1 MPVTPTLRC
10 ASGGSG
16 LREEVTC
23 RASCSIVGQDS
34 IAEGTLRVL
43 PSSPAISPAG
53 AHESCVFTGR
63 RAPGKD
69 RRAGF
74 YPAVFSFLTQGRV
87 FPSAL
92 PPNLLCTS
100 RANLHRHQT
109 RRARDPFIHL
119 FPPVGAVL
127 HQLQGFPANQPSWPA
142 NHGGHQTRPARLL
155 YPADGK
161 TGDVDHDHRPSYTE
175 GSGGRS
181 SDASPR
187 TRAGDVKK
195 GERQVILTGSS
206 MVIFPSLLLIPSCR
220 NNEFHRF
227 ILNSQ
232 LNKILLDKTEHMCY
246 Y

>member
-1 MPVTPTLRC
+1 MACKPCRPSNQTRPSLAPSPAISPVG
-10 ASGGSG
+10 AHGSCVFIG
-16 LREEVTC
+16 R
-23 RASCSIVGQDS
+23 RAPIKKGTRHGRIIVWQDF
-34 IAEGTLRVL
+34 IAEGTLRV
-43 PSSPAISPAG
+43 
-53 AHESCVFTGR
+53 
-63 RAPGKD
+63 
-69 RRAGF
+69 
-74 YPAVFSFLTQGRV
+74 
-87 FPSAL
+87 
-92 PPNLLCTS
+92 PPYS
-100 RANLHRHQT
+100 
-109 RRARDPFIHL
+109 L

-127 HQLQGFPANQPSWPA
+127 LQLQGFPANQPSWPA
-142 NHGGHQTRPARLL
+142 NHAGHQTRPARLL

>member
-142 NHGGHQTRPARLL
+142 NHGGHQTRPARLRPQDFPSNQTCPSPVHPSL
-155 YPADGK
+155 SSGRGGSSPTAGLPCK
-161 TGDVDHDHRPSYTE
+161 PTFMTCKSCRPTNQTRPSSAAGFPCKPDAPVT
-175 GSGGRS
+175 RS
-181 SDASPR
+181 SISFLR
-187 TRAGDVKK
+187 
-195 GERQVILTGSS
+195 
-206 MVIFPSLLLIPSCR
+206 
-220 NNEFHRF
+220 
-227 ILNSQ
+227 
-232 LNKILLDKTEHMCY
+232 
-246 Y
+246 